1 MDNKDCYSF
10 DEEQFYNG
18 DICDAVQAMVEFC
31 EVPNGSEFI
40 VYMGE
45 SVRPNLEDVISIHYV
60 DETTDGIFEEFG
72 EDAAEWFSD
81 SLSYHHETSLNNH
94 LKDAVKEWR
103 VRHGFDIGFFTAK
116 NIEEVKVKI
125 TNADEYEYEVID
137 G

>member
-18 DICDAVQAMVEFC
+18 DLCDAVTDFIDSGCC
-31 EVPNGSEFI
+31 EGSEFI

-45 SVRPNLEDVISIHYV
+45 SVRPNLEDVINIHYV
-60 DETTDGIFEEFG
+60 DETTDSIFEEFG
-72 EDAAEWFSD
+72 DDAAEWFSD
-81 SLSYHHETSLNNH
+81 SLTYHHETSLNNH
-94 LKDAVKEWR
+94 LKDAVREWR
-103 VRHGFDIGFFTAK
+103 IRHGFDIRFFTAK

-125 TNADEYEYEVID
+125 TNADEYEYEVIN